1 MANYSAASSI
11 VSGASSAAYF
21 LVERLRVGE
30 NVVRALADIRRGC
43 HDGFLGAQRRR
54 GRESVDLLRVAAGED
69 LDACRAGTARRPR
82 KDQLY
87 PNS

>member
-1 MANYSAASSI
+1 MRGCSRWTPDASRRI
-11 VSGASSAAYF
+11 VQDRAFHGELLRGVLNRLGRVLRGIL

-54 GRESVDLLRVAAGED
+54 GRESVDLPS
-69 LDACRAGTARRPR
+69 RRGW
-82 KDQLY
+82 
-87 PNS
+87 